1 MSVESYQKMVK
12 CGKCGNEADV
22 REYAV
27 TDEAGTGYLHIPLC
41 NNCAPVSLE
50 DTVSRLPAG
59 PERILQGVGGGP
71 LVRCR
76 NCGREIYPY
85 FDRGTTTWTHKFSG
99 SQPTKCQAEPPE
111 LLKIMVQSR

>member
-1 MSVESYQKMVK
+1 MVK

-22 REYAV
+22 KQYVV
-27 TDEAGTGYLHIPLC
+27 TDEAGTGYLHIQLC
-41 NNCAPVSLE
+41 NNCAPMSIA
-50 DTVSRLPAG
+50 DAVSRLPAG
-59 PERILQGVGGGP
+59 PERIPQGVGGGP

-85 FDRGTTTWTHKFSG
+85 FDRGMKSWTHKYSG

-111 LLKIMVQSR
+111 PLKIMVQSR